1 MAVQPDEDPDNTISV
16 LVASDCHLGYLEK
29 DQVRGNDSLASFE
42 EILQIAKSKN
52 VDFILLG
59 GDLFHENKPSRKTL
73 HNTMALLRNYCLGDK
88 PCQLEFLSDQSVNF
102 SNSRF
107 PVVNYEDP
115 NYNISIPVFSIHGNH
130 DDPAGDGNLCAL
142 DLLSVC
148 GFVNYFGRAASIDDI
163 TVSPILIQKG
173 QAKLALY
180 GLGSIRDERL
190 HRTFLNQKIKMLRP
204 REDPDSWFNV
214 FVLHQNRSKHGLTN
228 YIPEK
233 FLDDFLDLVIWGHEH
248 ECIIDPKNSEDPNVS
263 FYISQPGSSVAT
275 SLCEGEA
282 KSKHVAILE
291 IREQRGFRM
300 TKVKLQ
306 TVRPFYMED
315 IALSNTDLD
324 PTQEERVMAYL
335 VEKVEQLI
343 EKAVREHSGNVRQ
356 PDKPLIRIR
365 VDYSGGFTSFNIR
378 RFGQQFVDRVANPKD
393 ILLFHRKKT
402 QATKGDKKVLDDVK
416 FPHLYPEALDTIRM
430 EDLIKEYL
438 TSEDNALELRILT
451 EGRMAQALREFVE
464 KDDKDAIS
472 TLVKWQLD
480 QAQKHLKTRQNVSED
495 NLETEVLK
503 HTERVRQREGEDDE
517 KDAEDIRKVLEESRA
532 SQQNNVG
539 DDNNMNLS
547 GSDDDRPSTSK
558 AGTKPETS
566 STRGKS
572 EGRGR
577 GRGRGRGTRG
587 RGRAASQAASNTS
600 RTIMDS
606 FSSASKRRRPKGSV
620 VEEVISDD
628 DDEFNNPLS
637 SSVQKTRTTQP
648 SSTQVSTRGRA
659 KKAVVTHVI
668 NDDDSEDSDDP
679 FSMQPSNKRSR
690 R

>member
-1 MAVQPDEDPDNTISV
+1 M
-16 LVASDCHLGYLEK
+16 
-29 DQVRGNDSLASFE
+29 
-42 EILQIAKSKN
+42 
-52 VDFILLG
+52 
-59 GDLFHENKPSRKTL
+59 
-73 HNTMALLRNYCLGDK
+73 
-88 PCQLEFLSDQSVNF
+88 
-102 SNSRF
+102 
-107 PVVNYEDP
+107 VNYEDP

-173 QAKLALY
+173 RAKLALY

-204 REDPDSWFNV
+204 KEDSNSWFNV

-248 ECIIDPKNSEDPNVS
+248 ECIIDPKESEDPNVS
-263 FYISQPGSSVAT
+263 FYVSQPGSSVAT

-282 KSKHVAILE
+282 KTKHVAILE
-291 IREQRGFRM
+291 IREKGGFRM
-300 TKVKLQ
+300 TKVKLE
-306 TVRPFYMED
+306 TVRPFYIED
-315 IALSNTDLD
+315 VVLSNTDID

-343 EKAVREHSGNVRQ
+343 EKAGREHSGNPRQ

-365 VDYSGGFTSFNIR
+365 VDYSDGFTSFNTR

-393 ILLFHRKKT
+393 ILLFYRRKT
-402 QATKGDKKVLDDVK
+402 HPTKGDKKNQGDTRI
-416 FPHLYPEALDTIRM
+416 PHLHPEALDTIRM

-438 TSEDNALELRILT
+438 TSKDNALELCILT

-464 KDDKDAIS
+464 KDEKEAIS
-472 TLVKWQLD
+472 ALVKWQLD
-480 QAQKHLKTRQNVSED
+480 QAQKHLKARRNVREE
-495 NLETEVLK
+495 NIETEVVK
-503 HTERVRQREGEDDE
+503 HTETVRQREEEDDTIE
-517 KDAEDIRKVLEESRA
+517 TEDIRKVLQESRA
-532 SQQNNVG
+532 SQQNN
-539 DDNNMNLS
+539 DDDHNMNGS
-547 GSDDDRPSTSK
+547 GSSDDDRPSTIE
-558 AGTKPETS
+558 GIKPNTS
-566 STRGKS
+566 TVGRGD
-572 EGRGR
+572 ERGR
-577 GRGRGRGTRG
+577 GRGRGRGARG
-587 RGRAASQAASNTS
+587 RGRAAAGTS

-606 FSSASKRRRPKGSV
+606 INSASKRRRPQKKV
-620 VEEVISDD
+620 PQEIISDD
-628 DDEFNNPLS
+628 DDDDDGESNVSLAS
-637 SSVQKTRTTQP
+637 SAQRTRTTRP
-648 SSTQVSTRGRA
+648 STSQVSMKGKM
-659 KKAVVTHVI
+659 KKEVITCVV
-668 NDDDSEDSDDP
+668 NEDDSDDSDDP

>member
-1 MAVQPDEDPDNTISV
+1 MAVQSDADPENTISV
-16 LVASDCHLGYLEK
+16 LVATDCHLGYSEK
-29 DQVRGNDSLASFE
+29 DQVRGNDSLSTFE
-42 EILQIAKSKN
+42 EILQIAKDKK

-73 HNTMALLRNYCLGDK
+73 HGTMAMFRKYCMGDK

-173 QAKLALY
+173 RAKLALY

-204 REDPDSWFNV
+204 KEDSNSWFNV
-214 FVLHQNRSKHGLTN
+214 FVLHQNRSKHGMTN

-248 ECIIDPKNSEDPNVS
+248 ECIIDPKESEDPNVS
-263 FYISQPGSSVAT
+263 FYVSQPGSSVAT

-282 KSKHVAILE
+282 KTKHVAILE
-291 IREQRGFRM
+291 IREKGGFRM
-300 TKVKLQ
+300 TKVKLE
-306 TVRPFYMED
+306 TVRPFYIED
-315 IALSNTDLD
+315 VVLSNTDID

-343 EKAVREHSGNVRQ
+343 EKAGREHSGNPRQ

-365 VDYSGGFTSFNIR
+365 VDYSDGFTSFNTR

-393 ILLFHRKKT
+393 ILLFYRRKT
-402 QATKGDKKVLDDVK
+402 HPTKGDKKNQGDTRI
-416 FPHLYPEALDTIRM
+416 PHLHPEALDTIRM

-438 TSEDNALELRILT
+438 TSKDNALELCILT

-464 KDDKDAIS
+464 KDEKEAIS
-472 TLVKWQLD
+472 ALVKWQLD
-480 QAQKHLKTRQNVSED
+480 QAQKHLKARRNVCEE
-495 NLETEVLK
+495 NIETEVVK
-503 HTERVRQREGEDDE
+503 HTETVRQREEEDDTME
-517 KDAEDIRKVLEESRA
+517 TEDIRKVLQESRA
-532 SQQNNVG
+532 SQLNN
-539 DDNNMNLS
+539 DDDHNMNGS
-547 GSDDDRPSTSK
+547 GSSDDDRPSTIE
-558 AGTKPETS
+558 GIKPNTS
-566 STRGKS
+566 TVGKGD
-572 EGRGR
+572 ERGR
-577 GRGRGRGTRG
+577 GRGRGRGARG
-587 RGRAASQAASNTS
+587 RGRAAAGTS

-606 FSSASKRRRPKGSV
+606 INSASKRRRPQKKV
-620 VEEVISDD
+620 PQEIISDD
-628 DDEFNNPLS
+628 DDDNSESNVSLAS
-637 SSVQKTRTTQP
+637 SAQRTRTTRP
-648 SSTQVSTRGRA
+648 STSQVSMKGKM
-659 KKAVVTHVI
+659 KKEVITCVV
-668 NDDDSEDSDDP
+668 NEDDSDDSDDP

>member
-1 MAVQPDEDPDNTISV
+1 MTI
-16 LVASDCHLGYLEK
+16 LVATDCHLGYMEK
-29 DQVRGNDSLASFE
+29 DQVRGNDSLVTFE
-42 EILQIAKSKN
+42 EILQIAKDKN

-73 HNTMALLRNYCLGDK
+73 HSTMALFRKYCLGDK

-115 NYNISIPVFSIHGNH
+115 NYNIAIPVFSIHGNH

-173 QAKLALY
+173 GVKLALF

-190 HRTFLNQKIKMLRP
+190 HRTFLNQRVKMLRP

-233 FLDDFLDLVIWGHEH
+233 FLDDFLDFVIWGHEH
-248 ECIIDPKNSEDPNVS
+248 ECIIDAKDPEDPNLS
-263 FYISQPGSSVAT
+263 FFISQPGSSVAT

-282 KSKHVAILE
+282 RTKHVGILE
-291 IREQRGFRM
+291 IKENKWFRM
-300 TKVKLQ
+300 NKVKLK

-315 IALSNTDLD
+315 IVLSSTDID
-324 PTQEERVMAYL
+324 PTQEEMVMAYL
-335 VEKVEQLI
+335 VQKVEQLI
-343 EKAVREHSGNVRQ
+343 EKAEREHSGNTRQ

-365 VDYSGGFTSFNIR
+365 VDYSDGFTSFNIR

-393 ILLFHRKKT
+393 ILLFYRRKTLPAK
-402 QATKGDKKVLDDVK
+402 ADKKNQDDVTL
-416 FPHLYPEALDTIRM
+416 PHFRPEALDTIRM

-438 TSEDNALELRILT
+438 TSKDNALELRILT

-464 KDDKDAIS
+464 KDEKEAIS

-480 QAQKHLKTRQNVSED
+480 QAQKHLKERRNVRED
-495 NLETEVLK
+495 NIEAEVLK
-503 HTERVRQREGEDDE
+503 HTEQVRQKEDDDDDD
-517 KDAEDIRKVLEESRA
+517 DAEDIRRVLKTTVSY
-532 SQQNNVG
+532 
-539 DDNNMNLS
+539 
-547 GSDDDRPSTSK
+547 GSLK
-558 AGTKPETS
+558 
-566 STRGKS
+566 
-572 EGRGR
+572 
-577 GRGRGRGTRG
+577 
-587 RGRAASQAASNTS
+587 
-600 RTIMDS
+600 
-606 FSSASKRRRPKGSV
+606 
-620 VEEVISDD
+620 
-628 DDEFNNPLS
+628 L
-637 SSVQKTRTTQP
+637 
-648 SSTQVSTRGRA
+648 
-659 KKAVVTHVI
+659 
-668 NDDDSEDSDDP
+668 
-679 FSMQPSNKRSR
+679 
-690 R
+690 